1 VDYAYSRRPP
11 APEHSRGLEIECLK
25 GMTNNRFRPAR
36 RLTHAITL
44 TAAAV
49 LATACIVE
57 ESDSAAKTAAD
68 SAAKAA
74 TTPALD
80 TAGSVAAEISAPGYN
95 LYSLDTAG
103 LGAQMDSLPP
113 LASDPAFAQIT
124 PTSAVAP
131 PRKFPITIANRGP
144 AVLQLQV
151 MLDRAGFS
159 PGIID
164 GTWGKNAAKALRY
177 FRAANGMDSAATKTL
192 DKSTYDRLAAAAGT
206 TPLITT
212 HQVTADDV
220 EGPFLPIPD
229 DVYEQ
234 AKLKC
239 LCYSSPA
246 EQLAEQFHTSEA
258 MLRQLN
264 PKVDLKS
271 LAAGVS
277 LQVPNVQ
284 APTGDQATR
293 DTAAQRA
300 ATRDTAAKG
309 AAKIVISR
317 SGFWTHVL
325 DGSGKIIAHFPSTLG
340 AGYDPSPTGGFR
352 VTNISHDPSFHYQ
365 PALFAEVPDS
375 KPKAKLPPGPNSPVG
390 VVWMALSKPHYGIH
404 GTSSPETI
412 GYTNSHGC
420 VRLTNWDAER
430 LASLIRAG
438 TPVEFQ

>member
-1 VDYAYSRRPP
+1 
-11 APEHSRGLEIECLK
+11 
-25 GMTNNRFRPAR
+25 
-36 RLTHAITL
+36 
-44 TAAAV
+44 
-49 LATACIVE
+49 
-57 ESDSAAKTAAD
+57 
-68 SAAKAA
+68 
-74 TTPALD
+74 
-80 TAGSVAAEISAPGYN
+80 
-95 LYSLDTAG
+95 
-103 LGAQMDSLPP
+103 
-113 LASDPAFAQIT
+113 
-124 PTSAVAP
+124 
-131 PRKFPITIANRGP
+131 
-144 AVLQLQV
+144 

-177 FRAANGMDSAATKTL
+177 FRAANGMDSTVTKSV
-192 DKSTYDRLAAAAGT
+192 DKATYDRLAAAAQT

-212 HQVTADDV
+212 HHVTMDDT

-264 PKVDLKS
+264 PKVDLKA
-271 LAAGVS
+271 LAAGMS
-277 LQVPNVQ
+277 LQVPNVET
-284 APTGDQATR
+284 PIDDPATR

-300 ATRDTAAKG
+300 A
-309 AAKIVISR
+309 KIVISKT
-317 SGFWTHVL
+317 GFWTQVL
-325 DGSGKIIAHFPSTLG
+325 DGSGKVVAHFPSTLG

-352 VTNISHDPSFHYQ
+352 VTNISREPSFHYQ
-365 PALFAEVPDS
+365 PALFAEVPDT

-420 VRLTNWDAER
+420 VRLTNWDADR
-430 LASLIRAG
+430 LAQLIRAG

>member
-1 VDYAYSRRPP
+1 
-11 APEHSRGLEIECLK
+11 
-25 GMTNNRFRPAR
+25 MTIYRLRDAL
-36 RLTHAITL
+36 RLTPSL
-44 TAAAV
+44 AAATV
-49 LATACIVE
+49 TLLAIGCIVE
-57 ESDSAAKTAAD
+57 ESDASKKATAD
-68 SAAKAA
+68 SAAQTA
-74 TTPALD
+74 PASAILD
-80 TAGSVAAEISAPGYN
+80 TAGSVAAEVSAPAYN

-113 LASDPAFAQIT
+113 LASDPGYSQIT
-124 PTSAVAP
+124 AQSAVAP
-131 PRKFPITIANRGP
+131 PRKFPVAIPNRGP
-144 AVLQLQV
+144 VVLQLQV

-177 FRAANGMDSAATKTL
+177 FRAANGMDSTVTKSL
-192 DKSTYDRLAAAAGT
+192 DKATYDMLTAAIQT
-206 TPLITT
+206 TPTITT
-212 HQVTADDV
+212 HEVTMDDI

-264 PKVDLKS
+264 PKIDLKA
-271 LAAGVS
+271 LAAGVK

-284 APTGDQATR
+284 TPIDDPATR

-300 ATRDTAAKG
+300 AR
-309 AAKIVISR
+309 IVISKT
-317 SGFWTHVL
+317 GFWTQVY
-325 DGSGKIIAHFPSTLG
+325 DGSGKVVAHFPSTLG

-352 VTNISHDPSFHYQ
+352 VTNISREPTFHYQ
-365 PALFAEVPDS
+365 PALFAEVPDT
-375 KPKAKLPPGPNSPVG
+375 KPKARLPPGPNSPVG

-404 GTSSPETI
+404 GTSAPETI

-420 VRLTNWDAER
+420 VRLTNWDADR
-430 LASLIRAG
+430 LAQLIRAG
-438 TPVEFQ
+438 TPVEFQL